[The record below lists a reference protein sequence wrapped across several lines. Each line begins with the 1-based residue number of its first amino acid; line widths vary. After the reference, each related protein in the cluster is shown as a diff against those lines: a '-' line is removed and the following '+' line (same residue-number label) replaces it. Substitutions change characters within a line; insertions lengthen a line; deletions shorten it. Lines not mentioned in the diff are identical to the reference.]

1 MGGRAGQTAGS
12 RQSRRCGNRMD
23 RITGRAEK
31 RRRTGRKRFLI
42 TMLSLSLAAG
52 LSEVTAL
59 TAGRGCPERTWR
71 YGPPGGVSGT
81 GEE

>member
-1 MGGRAGQTAGS
+1 
-12 RQSRRCGNRMD
+12 MD

-59 TAGRGCPERTWR
+59 TAAAAARTDLEIRTARRSIWDRRGMKN
-71 YGPPGGVSGT
+71 
-81 GEE
+81 